1 MNAALHREI
10 ACAIIIDTGG
20 RFLLQ
25 QRDDISGIL
34 HPARSPCSVVTAPD
48 KILEIERKLE
58 KNAADQPAGERDL
71 FRCRAIPGSRSTAF
85 R

>member
-10 ACAIIIDTGG
+10 ICAIIIDTGG

-48 KILEIERKLE
+48 ENLENR
-58 KNAADQPAGERDL
+58 AQADALGALRDQGL
-71 FRCRAIPGSRSTAF
+71 RRTISL
-85 R
+85 